1 MPELL
6 PPLKFQP
13 IIKPLPWGGR
23 KLESI
28 FNKSLPP
35 QVPCGESWE
44 VVDLPEDQS
53 LVAEG
58 PLAGRTLGELV
69 AARRDELL
77 GEVQL
82 AEGRFPLLLKFI
94 DAREK
99 LSLQVHPD
107 EQAARKL
114 GGRPK
119 NEAWYIIQA
128 EAGAE
133 IYLGLRPGCSLADLK
148 QALSENRPQQ
158 VLQAVPVQA
167 GDFFLLP
174 AGMLH
179 GLGEGILLAEIQQ
192 PSDTT
197 FRLYDWGRLGLD
209 GKPRPLHLEQAL
221 ESIRLELSGRVAH
234 ARPLSGRP
242 GLRTPWFSMERARLE
257 TGQDLPLDAGR
268 PRLVCCLEGR
278 GNISCRGGQP
288 LELKAGECSLI
299 PACRSE
305 LLEAVAD
312 GLFLL
317 MRA

>member
-1 MPELL
+1 M
-6 PPLKFQP
+6 
-13 IIKPLPWGGR
+13 
-23 KLESI
+23 
-28 FNKSLPP
+28 
-35 QVPCGESWE
+35 PCGESWE
-44 VVDLPEDQS
+44 VVDLPGEQS

-58 PLAGRTLGELV
+58 PLAGHALGELV
-69 AARRDELL
+69 ASHREELL
-77 GEVQL
+77 GEVKT
-82 AEGRFPLLLKFI
+82 ADGRFPLLFKFV

-119 NEAWYIIQA
+119 SEAWYIIQA
-128 EAGAE
+128 EPGAE
-133 IYLGLRPGCSLADLK
+133 IFLGLRPGCSLAELK
-148 QALSENRPQQ
+148 QALAENRLPE

-179 GLGEGILLAEIQQ
+179 GLGAGIFLAEIQQ

-209 GKPRPLHLEQAL
+209 GKPRPLHTQQAF
-221 ESIRLELSGRVAH
+221 ESIHLELSGRVAH
-234 ARPLSGRP
+234 AQPLSGRP
-242 GLRTPWFSMERARLE
+242 GLRTPWVSLERARLDA
-257 TGQDLPLDAGR
+257 GQRLPLDAGR

-278 GNISCRGGQP
+278 GSISCRGGRP
-288 LELKAGECSLI
+288 LDLKAGECCLL
-299 PACRSE
+299 PAARAE
-305 LLEAVAD
+305 LLEAATD